1 MRCQTLIPSETGR
14 QTVIDVTYMYLVS
27 TGPARRHRLA
37 RLARSPA
44 HAELGTIVTEA
55 PDFHK
60 HGVRLLM
67 FNRL

>member
-1 MRCQTLIPSETGR
+1 MS
-14 QTVIDVTYMYLVS
+14 DVNPQRDREANCDRRNLYLVS
-27 TGPARRHRLA
+27 TGPARRNRLA

-44 HAELGTIVTEA
+44 HAELGTIVTGA